1 MGCYADMGTA
11 QLEDLLTQGLNA
23 NAYSQQLSN
32 QNFAGN
38 DAALDFGSVNQI
50 NPYPMGEFMEADR
63 MPSPEEEPSTDLLM
77 EL

>member
-1 MGCYADMGTA
+1 MLTLGIA

-23 NAYSQQLSN
+23 NAFSQEISN

-38 DAALDFGSVNQI
+38 DAAPLDFGSANQVNL
-50 NPYPMGEFMEADR
+50 YPVGDFMEADHLN
-63 MPSPEEEPSTDLLM
+63 SLEGEPSTDLLM